1 MKTAILSRPADF
13 ERPAS
18 LELALPMRLALAG
31 LAGLLLAMGYLLHPF
46 WWAPWLAPVPLI
58 VAGVG
63 SGGAARLG
71 GAIAGATAMVGI
83 FDYYVGMM
91 GWGGTILIVLLRA
104 ASWNSAARLTQ
115 IATRRLPIG
124 IAMLVLPMTMA
135 AFETLTMTVSVHGAA
150 GSLAYSQMNMPGLIQ
165 TAALGGAP
173 AIVFCVLLPGSLA
186 GLFLTRRWPSGQLR
200 AGLIAFGGIVAAVAL
215 FSTIRLAA
223 PAGGPTIP
231 ATLIATDKYDTIP
244 KSWDDVWATYR
255 PSVERSAKAGGVVVL
270 PEKIALLDAE
280 TAARAG
286 AAIAD
291 VAGLTGSTIIA
302 GIEVKDG
309 AAYRNRAVV
318 AAPDGNVVWYDK
330 QRLVP
335 GFEARDV
342 PGKAPLFAEAA
353 GTRFGVA
360 ICKDMHIPG
369 IGREYAGH
377 AAIMMVPA
385 WDFGQD
391 GWMGARMTA
400 LRAVENGY
408 AIARSARDGFVG
420 AYDRTGR
427 VLIERPTGDG
437 MTVAEATLP
446 AQGHKT
452 LYARVGNL
460 FGWTCVSLI
469 LVLIGWNRATVR
481 KL

>member
-1 MKTAILSRPADF
+1 MNTAILTRPDDMDRSA
-13 ERPAS
+13 
-18 LELALPMRLALAG
+18 LAFSLPMQLALAG

-58 VAGVG
+58 LAGAGSGRGARLAGGIAGVT
-63 SGGAARLG
+63 
-71 GAIAGATAMVGI
+71 ATVGI
-83 FDYYVGMM
+83 LGYYVGMM
-91 GWGGTILIVLLRA
+91 GWGGTLAIVLLRA
-104 ASWNSAARLTQ
+104 ASWNSASRLTQ
-115 IATRRLPIG
+115 VAARRLPLG
-124 IAMLVLPMTMA
+124 AAMLVLPVAMA
-135 AFETLTMTVSVHGAA
+135 AFETLTLAVSPHGAA
-150 GSLAYSQMNMPGLIQ
+150 GSLAYAQMNMPGLIQ

-173 AIVFCVLLPGSLA
+173 AIVFCVLLPGSLV
-186 GLFLTRRWPSGQLR
+186 GLFLIRRWPSRQLR
-200 AGLIAFGGIVAAVAL
+200 AGSIAFGGIVAAVAL
-215 FSTIRLAA
+215 FSFVRLIA
-223 PAGGPTIP
+223 PADGPAIP
-231 ATLIATDKYDTIP
+231 ATLIATDKYDGIP
-244 KSWDDVWATYR
+244 KDWENVWATYR
-255 PSVERSAKAGGVVVL
+255 PAVERSAKADGLVVL
-270 PEKIALLDAE
+270 PEKIALVDKA
-280 TAARAG
+280 TADRAG

-291 VAGLTGSTIIA
+291 AARLTGSTIVA

-309 AAYRNRAVV
+309 AVYRNRALV
-318 AAPDGNVVWYDK
+318 AAPDGTVVVWYDK

-335 GFEARDV
+335 GFEARDT
-342 PGKAPLFAEAA
+342 PGKTPLFAAAA

-369 IGREYAGH
+369 IGREYAGQ
-377 AAIMMVPA
+377 AAIMTVPA

-446 AQGHKT
+446 AQGHET
-452 LYARVGNL
+452 LYAKVGNL
-460 FGWTCVSLI
+460 FGWICVSLI

>member
-1 MKTAILSRPADF
+1 MNIAILSHAADF

-18 LELALPMRLALAG
+18 LELALPARLVLAG

-58 VAGVG
+58 VAGAG
-63 SGGAARLG
+63 SARGARLA
-71 GAIAGATAMVGI
+71 GAIAGATAVAGI
-83 FDYYVGMM
+83 FDYYVGVM
-91 GWGGTILIVLLRA
+91 GWGGAILIVLLRA

-115 IATRRLPIG
+115 VAARRLPLG
-124 IAMLVLPMTMA
+124 IAMLLLPATMA
-135 AFETLTMTVSVHGAA
+135 AFETLTLTVSVHGAA
-150 GSLAYSQMNMPGLIQ
+150 GSLAYSQMNVPGLIQ

-200 AGLIAFGGIVAAVAL
+200 AGLVAFGGIVAAVAL
-215 FSTIRLAA
+215 FSAIRLFA
-223 PAGGPTIP
+223 PVVGPTIP
-231 ATLIATDKYDTIP
+231 ATLIATDKYDGVS
-244 KSWDDVWATYR
+244 KDWDGVWATYR
-255 PSVERSAKAGGVVVL
+255 AAVERSARPGGLVVL

-286 AAIAD
+286 DAVADAAR
-291 VAGLTGSTIIA
+291 LTGSTIVV

-309 AAYRNRAVV
+309 AVYRNRALV
-318 AAPDGNVVWYDK
+318 ASPDGALVWYDK

-342 PGKAPLFAEAA
+342 PGKTPLFAQAA
-353 GTRFGVA
+353 GTRFGIA

-369 IGREYAGH
+369 IGREYAGQ
-377 AAIMMVPA
+377 AAIMTVPA

-408 AIARSARDGFVG
+408 AIARSARDGVVG

-427 VLIERPTGDG
+427 VLVEHQTGDG
-437 MTVAEATLP
+437 MTVAQASLP
-446 AQGHKT
+446 TRGRPT
-452 LYARVGNL
+452 LYGRIGNL
-460 FGWTCVSLI
+460 FGWICALAVAGLT
-469 LVLIGWNRATVR
+469 GWNRAVPR
-481 KL
+481 